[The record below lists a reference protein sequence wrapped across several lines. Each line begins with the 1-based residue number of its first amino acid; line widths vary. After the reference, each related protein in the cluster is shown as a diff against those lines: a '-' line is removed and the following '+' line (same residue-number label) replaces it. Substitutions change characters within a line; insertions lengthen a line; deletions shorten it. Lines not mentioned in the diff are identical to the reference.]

1 MVMPFKSPWK
11 KKAIRRDPRPSTRL
25 PGSSPARRRASCREQ
40 PIQSSRSGGNQLV
53 LACGVELE
61 EEELAVDEVPVRAE
75 ADRLPQDR
83 GRLIRRLDRGQ
94 GVGAGR
100 GLPRIAHRAQ

>member
-1 MVMPFKSPWK
+1 MVMPFTSSWK
-11 KKAIRRDPRPSTRL
+11 KSLIRCEPRLSIRL

-40 PIQSSRSGGNQLV
+40 PFQSSRSRGNQLV

-61 EEELAVDEVPVRAE
+61 EEELAVDEVAVRAE

-83 GRLIRRLDRGQ
+83 CRLIRRLDCGQ
-94 GVGAGR
+94 DVGAGR
-100 GLPRIAHRAQ
+100 GMPG